1 MDYFLLL
8 ISCLM
13 LWLIGNKS
21 VFGPIVGILNQ
32 GLWAIYAL
40 YIAQYELLLYTIVC
54 TGIYARNLT
63 KRLTAEYKPIVYM
76 NPVVEPKIRR
86 Y

>member
-1 MDYFLLL
+1 MGDKPVLGQIAGMMNWRFLA
-8 ISCLM
+8 
-13 LWLIGNKS
+13 
-21 VFGPIVGILNQ
+21 VH
-32 GLWAIYAL
+32 AL
-40 YIAQYELLLYTIVC
+40 YTIQYRLLLYTIIC